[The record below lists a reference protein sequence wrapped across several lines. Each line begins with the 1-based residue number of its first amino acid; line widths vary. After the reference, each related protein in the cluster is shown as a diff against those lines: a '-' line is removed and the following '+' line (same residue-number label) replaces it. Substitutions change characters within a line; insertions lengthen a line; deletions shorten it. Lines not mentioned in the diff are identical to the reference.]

1 MAVTMGVGAP
11 PRNAAATVPPEA
23 PAVALRMIDGFS
35 LERDGTPLSLSIGTQ
50 RLLCFLAL
58 HDRPLQRQFVAGV
71 LWPEATEKQAAANL
85 RSALWRL
92 NQPGKAPPSV
102 VATTQHLVVAPS
114 LDVDLRDAVNA
125 ANRLLDPSPSVP
137 PPVGTFTGDLLPD
150 WYDDWVVLERERFR
164 QVRLHALEAIC
175 RAQTAAGHFPEA
187 IEAGLAAVEG
197 EPFRESAHR
206 LLIEVHLA
214 EGNRFEAIR
223 AYERFRSM
231 LRAEIGVD
239 PSPLMDAL
247 LDRARGS

>member
-1 MAVTMGVGAP
+1 MAVTMGVDAP
-11 PRNAAATVPPEA
+11 PRRAAKTALR
-23 PAVALRMIDGFS
+23 PAAVTLRMIDGFS
-35 LERDGTPLSLSIGTQ
+35 LDRDGAPLALSIGNQ

-71 LWPEATEKQAAANL
+71 LWPDATERQAAANL

-92 NQPGKAPPSV
+92 NQPADAPPSV
-102 VATTQHLVVAPS
+102 VATTQHLAVAPAVE
-114 LDVDLRDAVNA
+114 VDLRAAVSA
-125 ANRLLDPSPSVP
+125 ANELLERTASAP
-137 PPVGTFTGDLLPD
+137 PPVETFTGDLLPD
-150 WYDDWVVLERERFR
+150 WYDDWVVIERERFR

-175 RAQTAAGHFPEA
+175 RAQTAAGHFHEA

-206 LLIEVHLA
+206 VLIEVHLA

-223 AYERFRSM
+223 EYERFRSM
-231 LRAEIGVD
+231 LRTEIGVE

-247 LDRARGS
+247 LERARGS